1 MTIALLTVVAAV
13 LCWPARPRPAAR
25 LPSPSQTASPD
36 AASDGVRGPVLVAA
50 VVAIAALPLAGAPWW
65 MAAGLALAA
74 VAGARAKVVDAPGL
88 DEIPVTAD
96 LMAACLS
103 AGAGLADALAA
114 SLVAAGPWLRVRG
127 DDVVASLRAGDPPE
141 AAWGGWLAEGR
152 LAPMARACMRSS
164 GSGSAVAAELTRLAG
179 RLRAGQRAERQQR
192 AARASVWIVL
202 PLGTCFLPA
211 FVAVGVVPLVIS
223 LVERLH

>member
-1 MTIALLTVVAAV
+1 MAA
-13 LCWPARPRPAAR
+13 A
-25 LPSPSQTASPD
+25 
-36 AASDGVRGPVLVAA
+36 
-50 VVAIAALPLAGAPWW
+50 VAIAALPLAGGPWW
-65 MAAGLALAA
+65 LAA
-74 VAGARAKVVDAPGL
+74 LLAILAGAGARAKTVEAPGQ

-114 SLVAAGPWLRVRG
+114 SLVAAGPWLRPRG
-127 DDVVASLRAGDPPE
+127 EPVVASLRAGELPE
-141 AAWGGWLAEGR
+141 TAWREWLADAR
-152 LAPMARACMRSS
+152 LAPMARACMRSA
-164 GSGSAVAAELTRLAG
+164 GSGAAVAAELTRLAS
-179 RLRAGQRAERQQR
+179 RLRAAQRAQRQQR
-192 AARASVWIVL
+192 VARASVWIVL